1 MKAEQY
7 MDTKTIPTEDEY
19 VKQEIDKLS
28 KDAEILF
35 PNWEL
40 FGRISNFGCNESV
53 EEIVNERIILD
64 GTFFDI
70 VCHISKDG
78 ACYNYIRFKQHK
90 HSTPETWIKEEYKQT
105 YEDFL
110 VSKARNTQNLKEYNA
125 NLKDKTLSE
134 KELIKEIKET
144 IKDYDIRNDIVFG
157 GQQDIQKLYQENF
170 DIKKCNKKC
179 FFHITK
185 YNNRSIGVFII
196 FDKND
201 KKYAIICNHTNKDDI
216 NEVKKDLRKNYTI
229 INLPRVQSDNH
240 SCSVLNKIFLT
251 EMHKFF
257 VEDKHD
263 INALLSYGDIA
274 FTDKVKIIIN
284 KLFNCGDIAL
294 PDEVKTL
301 FPDLYK
307 YQQYDV
313 EKSENIP
320 DEFKSY
326 LIGTDKYNVL
336 TNHDLNVLKPKEK
349 QKNLNENEGKKE
361 KIFNVGLLRE
371 GWCMAIDFISQ
382 NIDNV
387 PLCELEIFM
396 EIFEKQCNFFD
407 RVISLQAQNS
417 IITNNNYFANR
428 KDAIQKIKQEI
439 ENRQNNRK
447 NNGKEKICDFIF
459 DTTLTSQILGHLTI
473 AISPKFCE
481 YVERYKQYF
490 GNIIYQRSQKISAKN
505 QSIKQLIEKSN
516 HLTNDLKHI
525 LGRQQMG
532 ERNYKWVD
540 IDENVG
546 NIIQRAQPFEGN
558 EAIRNGLRNEYQEK
572 HNTHDNII
580 NNNLT
585 DKKNITFNKISND
598 NKINKEDHKSKANHN
613 CNICDCNNLCSCFR
627 SSSGQQK
634 VDVGNINMNSL

>member
-1 MKAEQY
+1 MKTEQDI
-7 MDTKTIPTEDEY
+7 DTTTIPTEDEY
-19 VKQEIDKLS
+19 VQRETNKLS
-28 KDAEILF
+28 KDANILF
-35 PNWEL
+35 PDWQL
-40 FGRISNFGCNESV
+40 FGFTRSHGCDGSAK
-53 EEIVNERIILD
+53 EIVNERIILD

-78 ACYNYIRFKQHK
+78 TCYNYIRFKQHK
-90 HSTPETWIKEEYKQT
+90 HSTPETWIKDEYKQT

-110 VSKARNTQNLKEYNA
+110 VSKAQNTKNLEEYNKD
-125 NLKDKTLSE
+125 LKNQTLSA
-134 KELIKEIKET
+134 KLVKET
-144 IKDYDIRNDIVFG
+144 IEKYDECIHNDIVFG
-157 GQQDIQKLYQENF
+157 GKQDIQKLYQKNF
-170 DIKKCNKKC
+170 DIKKYNKKC

-185 YNNRSIGVFII
+185 NNRSIGVFII

-257 VEDKHD
+257 VEKKHD
-263 INALLSYGDIA
+263 INELLSYK
-274 FTDKVKIIIN
+274 DKEDN
-284 KLFNCGDIAL
+284 NGDIAL
-294 PDEVKTL
+294 TDAAKKL
-301 FPDLYK
+301 FPNLYK
-307 YQQYDV
+307 YQQHDV
-313 EKSENIP
+313 EKSKNIP

-336 TNHDLNVLKPKEK
+336 TNHDLNVLKPQEK
-349 QKNLNENEGKKE
+349 QKNLNEDEGKKD
-361 KIFNVGLLRE
+361 KIFNLGLLRE
-371 GWCMAIDFISQ
+371 GWGMAIDFISE
-382 NIDNV
+382 NINDV

-407 RVISLQAQNS
+407 RVIQLQAQNS
-417 IITNNNYFANR
+417 ISTNNDYFANR
-428 KDAIQKIKQEI
+428 KNAIQKIKQEI

-459 DTTLTSQILGHLTI
+459 DTTLTSQILGHTTI

-481 YVERYKQYF
+481 YVKRYQKYF
-490 GNIIYQRSQKISAKN
+490 GDTIYQRSQEISAENVKI
-505 QSIKQLIEKSN
+505 QQLIAKSN
-516 HLTNDLKHI
+516 YETGNLLHK
-525 LGRQQMG
+525 LGRQ
-532 ERNYKWVD
+532 ETNEENEKSVD

-546 NIIQRAQPFEGN
+546 NIIQRVKPFEGN

-572 HNTHDNII
+572 YKNKHTQII

-585 DKKNITFNKISND
+585 YKNIIDNKISND
-598 NKINKEDHKSKANHN
+598 NKINKEDHKSKANYTN
-613 CNICDCNNLCSCFR
+613 NICDCNNLCSCFG
-627 SSSGQQK
+627 SSSEQQK
-634 VDVGNINMNSL
+634 IDFGNINMNSL